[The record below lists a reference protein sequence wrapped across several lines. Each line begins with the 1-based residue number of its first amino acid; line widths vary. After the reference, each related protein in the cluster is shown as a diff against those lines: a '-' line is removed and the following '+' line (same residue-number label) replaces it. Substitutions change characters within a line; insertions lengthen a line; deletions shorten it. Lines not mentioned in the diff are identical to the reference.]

1 MLFLTLILVFC
12 ALTLA
17 SYVVL
22 GLVRNVLFERLGRP
36 RSAEDL
42 AMMRLLSLRLLFACL
57 FLSVT
62 VILLMLCEVYNLA
75 ILLPIGIAVA
85 IGGAQLPALY
95 YRHRFRQRQALIEEK
110 LLDFTIALVNG
121 LKSGMSFGQSLEAVA
136 KRSSGPIQ
144 EEFQQTLREQRL
156 GLDMAEALDRLV
168 ERVPC
173 EDLRLLVT
181 SVKLTIRTGGSLSEV
196 LTEMIDT
203 MRQRREFA
211 DKLQT
216 LTAQGKF
223 QAIVLALAPVIGF
236 FLLLLVNRPMMLPLI
251 TTATGWMAI
260 GVIAILISVGYFCIN
275 KITSIEI

>member
-42 AMMRLLSLRLLFACL
+42 AMMRLVKPERLLSLRLLFACL

-110 LLDFTIALVNG
+110 LLDFII
-121 LKSGMSFGQSLEAVA
+121 KE
-136 KRSSGPIQ
+136 
-144 EEFQQTLREQRL
+144 
-156 GLDMAEALDRLV
+156 
-168 ERVPC
+168 
-173 EDLRLLVT
+173 
-181 SVKLTIRTGGSLSEV
+181 
-196 LTEMIDT
+196 
-203 MRQRREFA
+203 
-211 DKLQT
+211 
-216 LTAQGKF
+216 
-223 QAIVLALAPVIGF
+223 
-236 FLLLLVNRPMMLPLI
+236 
-251 TTATGWMAI
+251 
-260 GVIAILISVGYFCIN
+260 IL
-275 KITSIEI
+275 